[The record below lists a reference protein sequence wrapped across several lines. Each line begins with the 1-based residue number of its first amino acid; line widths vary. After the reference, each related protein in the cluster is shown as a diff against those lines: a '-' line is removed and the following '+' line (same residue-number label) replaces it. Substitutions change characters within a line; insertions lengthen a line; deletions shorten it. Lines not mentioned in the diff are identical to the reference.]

1 VGLPSSNT
9 TSSQSLSEGVDQN
22 RPFSLRAYLDLTKP
36 RLLPMVL
43 FTGLPVLAFAASGWP
58 SPTLGF
64 LTLLG
69 VALAAASANALN
81 AYVERD
87 LDAVMERTRERPLP
101 AGKISPRSA
110 LLFGV
115 ALGVVAT
122 LLLGAIGGGLAAG
135 LCVASIFFYVF
146 VYTIWLKPRT
156 AWNTVIGA
164 AAGAVAPI
172 LTDATI
178 NGSVGIVGLT
188 LFAIVFFWQP
198 PHVWAIALYR
208 KSEYEA
214 AGVKMLPSII
224 GDDAT
229 RRRMLLYTLGLIPV
243 SLLPYFLGMM
253 GPVYLWVAL
262 AANAWF
268 ISSSVRVLRERTDES
283 ARHMFRV
290 SLGYLFAL
298 FLTINV
304 DLNARSL

>member
-1 VGLPSSNT
+1 MGLSSSDT

-110 LLFGV
+110 LFFGA

-164 AAGAVAPI
+164 AAGAAAPI
-172 LTDATI
+172 LTDATV

-188 LFAIVFFWQP
+188 LFAIVFCWQP

-262 AANAWF
+262 AANVWF
-268 ISSSVRVLRERTDES
+268 VFSSIRVLRERTDES
-283 ARHMFRV
+283 ARYMFRV

-304 DLNARSL
+304 DLIARSL